1 MDQRSNSWSL
11 AAFACLLLLMMGASS
26 SSSANDYDDTG
37 VNFPTGLATHCPG
50 MKPQA
55 SLDLEQITGKWYV
68 VEYVEH
74 KMNPMRPT
82 SSSRGITESCPVVR
96 LRFTGSKSLTIRLLW
111 STQDGDLDYS
121 FTVTDPSGAPGLWRS
136 RDLQNGTLVNKNYV
150 HFVGIVQVM
159 KAVASHMVLTFCT
172 RSPNNELYSVVLSRN
187 YHLTENDRAGVQS
200 LLSRRLPMISVTETC
215 VNIVENGNDSIN
227 TVNFTRSWWSIIL
240 PLFTLLIAA
249 STYTTTI

>member
-1 MDQRSNSWSL
+1 MYRRSNSWSL
-11 AAFACLLLLMMGASS
+11 AAFACLFLLLMGTSS

-37 VNFPTGLATHCPG
+37 LNFPTGLATHCPG

-74 KMNPMRPT
+74 KTNPMRPT
-82 SSSRGITESCPVVR
+82 ISSRGITESCPVVR
-96 LRFTGSKSLTIRLLW
+96 LRFTGSGSLRLLW
-111 STQDGDLDYS
+111 STLDGDLDYS
-121 FTVTDPSGAPGLWRS
+121 FIVTDPSRAPGLWKS
-136 RDLQNGTLVNKNYV
+136 KDLQNGTLVNKNYV
-150 HFVGIVQVM
+150 HFVGTVQVM

-215 VNIVENGNDSIN
+215 INIVENGKDSIN
-227 TVNFTRSWWSIIL
+227 TVNVNRSWWSIIL
-240 PLFTLLIAA
+240 ALFTLLVAT